1 MNLYKYIPIRT
12 SANSESTNINTVYT
26 CISQT
31 LFYTVVGSVP
41 SVPSNK
47 TTAGFQKGGLPMRI
61 LKPPVPFPTPI
72 KLKVKTIG
80 PLGSCFRSLFSGDK
94 TSPGFQKGRFQV
106 RILKPPVPFPTQI
119 KWKVKTMGPPSE
131 SAPQSSSGG

>member
-1 MNLYKYIPIRT
+1 MKKIKGPIWYSVPPTHPPTPSNKYIPIGT

-61 LKPPVPFPTPI
+61 LKPPVPLPTPTSQKNESDQNSTSRSI
-72 KLKVKTIG
+72 LLKK
-80 PLGSCFRSLFSGDK
+80 SL
-94 TSPGFQKGRFQV
+94 
-106 RILKPPVPFPTQI
+106 
-119 KWKVKTMGPPSE
+119 
-131 SAPQSSSGG
+131 